1 MGLDRVGHAQGAS
14 LDNKTSILTNPWI
27 DTTTNRALGRGRSGT
42 SSMSSKNGPAKASQS
57 HSPCLPCARPAHGP
71 NREKTH
77 AIVTVTLVRHTHF
90 HAQVIDFRSFGE
102 CPAKGLATSL
112 YIGSKADAKAEKT
125 LRERGVK
132 FVLNCTPT
140 RK

>member
-1 MGLDRVGHAQGAS
+1 M
-14 LDNKTSILTNPWI
+14 
-27 DTTTNRALGRGRSGT
+27 
-42 SSMSSKNGPAKASQS
+42 
-57 HSPCLPCARPAHGP
+57 
-71 NREKTH
+71 
-77 AIVTVTLVRHTHF
+77 
-90 HAQVIDFRSFGE
+90 IDFRSFGE
-102 CPAKGLATSL
+102 RPARGLATSL